1 MRHAG
6 FSCLGLE
13 VIRVIF
19 THRPLVKAVY
29 TLPNYLEVRLG
40 NTGAHVAY
48 LVSAMSLSQQFL
60 LAMVGTPPLTPH
72 CRVVATI
79 WPLGVSPPVEGN
91 EMQ

>member
-6 FSCLGLE
+6 FSCLDLE

-48 LVSAMSLSQQFL
+48 LVSTYVSVTAVVVGNGGTLSNDTSPWGGSHH
-60 LAMVGTPPLTPH
+60 LASRSQPACG
-72 CRVVATI
+72 R
-79 WPLGVSPPVEGN
+79 S
-91 EMQ
+91 

>member
-29 TLPNYLEVRLG
+29 TLPNYLDVRLG

-48 LVSAMSLSQQFL
+48 LVSTYVSVTAVLVGNGGNPSIDTSL
-60 LAMVGTPPLTPH
+60 
-72 CRVVATI
+72 
-79 WPLGVSPPVEGN
+79 
-91 EMQ
+91 